1 MYFTYILYVCHIF
14 VIILNTFLR
23 RAKELASFLVFSMLF
38 KFMQCSAV
46 IYPLYCLI
54 LEFSSQDNVFV
65 SWKHVCLGDISS
77 KQNK

>member
-1 MYFTYILYVCHIF
+1 MPHT
-14 VIILNTFLR
+14 VIVLSTFLR
-23 RAKELASFLVFSMLF
+23 RAKERAGFSVFSMLF

-65 SWKHVCLGDISS
+65 SWKYVCLGDISP